1 LVGCIFGIIGA
12 ILKAGDPV
20 DKLCGIEYLFI
31 ALAYIT
37 IVGSIS
43 LKVLGVLN
51 YRCGDLSLFL
61 Q

>member
-20 DKLCGIEYLFI
+20 DKLCSIEYLFI

-43 LKVLGVLN
+43 LKVISPLKH
-51 YRCGDLSLFL
+51 RCGDL
-61 Q
+61 